1 MIYCNHRKEVV
12 TGMNN
17 LFNVPVKDGIGIYTI
32 TNQQSGIVTEYRNKH
47 SQIMPD
53 QMPEGLAFC
62 VFKMPYYNIIYINIM
77 GYEYL

>member
-1 MIYCNHRKEVV
+1 MLDTTKTTELRK
-12 TGMNN
+12 GQ
-17 LFNVPVKDGIGIYTI
+17 GW
-32 TNQQSGIVTEYRNKH
+32 QSGVVTEYGKNY

-77 GYEYL
+77 DYEYL